1 MNKKYLAFVVFCILF
16 SSNINADSIE
26 LPIYGNW
33 CGLGYPP
40 DGENPAPIDLIDEAC
55 KSHDNKYTQCEQ
67 KDDRLSCEAKADFEL
82 VELLRNDVDKLD
94 RGQLIIA
101 NNIGKYFVIQA
112 PVKYIAEN
120 TKNLF
125 SDRLEVATELT
136 DGTKNAL
143 LDIGVKLED
152 ISDGLIYIKDI
163 AVDTVNDVMSDNTR
177 SVESTE

>member
-33 CGLGYPP
+33 CGLGYPAK
-40 DGENPAPIDLIDEAC
+40 GENPTPIDLIDEAC

-67 KDDRLSCEAKADFEL
+67 LDDRLSCEAKADFEL
-82 VELLRNDVDKLD
+82 VELLRNDVDKLN

-101 NNIGKYFVIQA
+101 NNIGKYFVLQA
-112 PVKYIAEN
+112 PVKHIAEN
-120 TKNLF
+120 LENLF
-125 SDRLEVATELT
+125 NDRLEVATDLT

-143 LDIGVKLED
+143 LDIGVKLND
-152 ISDGLIYIKDI
+152 IGNGFIYIKDV
-163 AVDTVNDVMSDNTR
+163 AVDTVKNVMSDNTK

>member
-55 KSHDNKYTQCEQ
+55 KLHDNKYTQCEQ
-67 KDDRLSCEAKADFEL
+67 LDDRLSCEAKADFEL

-101 NNIGKYFVIQA
+101 NNIGKYFVVQA
-112 PVKYIAEN
+112 PVKHIAEN
-120 TKNLF
+120 TKNLLF
-125 SDRLEVATELT
+125 DRLEVATELT
-136 DGTKNAL
+136 DGTKSAL
-143 LDIGVKLED
+143 LNIGVKLKD

-163 AVDTVNDVMSDNTR
+163 AVDTANDVMSDNTK